1 MTKCLR
7 CGGSGKDPVNYKE
20 DKPEDCVDCKGKG
33 KVELTDKTIR
43 LPEDAPDSP
52 VHVTYKLNGEV
63 IGRGRTLAYKPA
75 QWLLGESG
83 EGEIKRGNL

>member
-7 CGGSGKDPVNYKE
+7 CRGSGKDPVNYKE
-20 DKPEDCVDCKGKG
+20 DKPEDCLDCKGKG

-75 QWLLGESG
+75 QWLLDEAG